1 MDTYYNDLG
10 IFLYHTPIVCA
21 FAAAFVLLI
30 NRHRT
35 HSQVWLAVVFIT
47 LGLGMTASFMFDRY
61 LTSNHREIMRPV
73 NFITSLASSAATL
86 FYFVAL
92 MQPRRLTKKFIG
104 VFCSAW
110 LAFSLVVCLPDVLS
124 VHFHPLRD
132 VSVISHFSSL
142 AVVWRIIIDLCVMG
156 LDIWLLWF
164 ILKMYREHR
173 QFVSENYSFI
183 EGINLSWIKII
194 IVTFVVLG
202 VLDILWTVNSAPAF
216 KMFFHIFSFIAIW
229 VIFWFGFRQE
239 EISYPDLPTNDWSK
253 AKEEKMQSKDRMTR
267 LKADLVE
274 YFDNKKPFLNPEL
287 SLQDVAT
294 ALGVS
299 QYVLSRFINK
309 EFEVNFYTLI
319 NRFRIDHVLRL
330 IELNK
335 STFNND
341 ALLAASGFRSRT
353 VFFNQ
358 FKEKTGC
365 TPQEYI
371 EKKEKAGTKRGRSK
385 KTPPP
390 II

>member
-1 MDTYYNDLG
+1 
-10 IFLYHTPIVCA
+10 
-21 FAAAFVLLI
+21 
-30 NRHRT
+30 
-35 HSQVWLAVVFIT
+35 
-47 LGLGMTASFMFDRY
+47 
-61 LTSNHREIMRPV
+61 
-73 NFITSLASSAATL
+73 
-86 FYFVAL
+86 
-92 MQPRRLTKKFIG
+92 
-104 VFCSAW
+104 
-110 LAFSLVVCLPDVLS
+110 
-124 VHFHPLRD
+124 
-132 VSVISHFSSL
+132 
-142 AVVWRIIIDLCVMG
+142 
-156 LDIWLLWF
+156 
-164 ILKMYREHR
+164 
-173 QFVSENYSFI
+173 
-183 EGINLSWIKII
+183 
-194 IVTFVVLG
+194 
-202 VLDILWTVNSAPAF
+202 
-216 KMFFHIFSFIAIW
+216 
-229 VIFWFGFRQE
+229 
-239 EISYPDLPTNDWSK
+239 
-253 AKEEKMQSKDRMTR
+253 MQSKDRMTR
-267 LKADLVE
+267 LKADLLE

-371 EKKEKAGTKRGRSK
+371 EKKEKVVTKRGRSK

>member
-30 NRHRT
+30 NRRRT

-47 LGLGMTASFMFDRY
+47 LGLGMAASFTFDRY

-73 NFITSLASSAATL
+73 NFITSLASSVATL

-92 MQPRRLTKKFIG
+92 MQPRRLTRKFVG
-104 VFCSAW
+104 LFSGAW
-110 LAFSLVVCLPDVLS
+110 LAFSLVICLPDVLS
-124 VHFHPLRD
+124 AHFHPLND
-132 VSVISHFSSL
+132 ISVIGHFSSL
-142 AVVWRIIIDLCVMG
+142 AVAWRIFIDLCVMG
-156 LDIWLLWF
+156 LDIWLLVF
-164 ILKMYREHR
+164 ILKMYHEHR
-173 QFVSENYSFI
+173 RFVSENYSFI

-194 IVTFVVLG
+194 IATFVLLG
-202 VLDILWTVNSAPAF
+202 VLDILWTVNSAPGF
-216 KMFFHIFSFIAIW
+216 KMFFHIFSFFAIW
-229 VIFWFGFRQE
+229 IIFWFGFRQK
-239 EISYPDLPTNDWSK
+239 EISFPSLPTNNWSK
-253 AKEEKMQSKDRMTR
+253 ANEKMQPKDRMTR
-267 LKADLVE
+267 LKADLLE
-274 YFDNKKPFLNPEL
+274 YFNTKKPFLNPEL

-294 ALGVS
+294 ALSVS

-319 NRFRIDHVLRL
+319 NRFRIEHVLRL

-335 STFNND
+335 SAFNND

-371 EKKEKAGTKRGRSK
+371 EKQKKVGTKRGRGK
-385 KTPPP
+385 KPFSP